1 MRTSVKQLFLLLAA
15 GCIILVNACGD
26 KQPAQSKLVGIWQGT
41 DYSHDLK
48 DVPAMYEQGGKEM
61 NKNTRYIFKDDS
73 TFTEIRFT
81 YESTGKWYYNAND
94 KKLTLEFTKM
104 QGPQEIN
111 KPVYEV
117 VTLTDKE
124 LKLKNSLNGQGFE
137 YLTFTKK

>member
-1 MRTSVKQLFLLLAA
+1 MRKTVKQLYLLLTV
-15 GCIILVNACGD
+15 GCIIFLNACGD
-26 KQPAQSKLVGIWQGT
+26 KQSIESKLIGIWQGT

-61 NKNTRYIFKDDS
+61 NKNTRYVFKADS

-81 YESTGKWYYNAND
+81 YESSGKWHYNAAD
-94 KKLTLEFTKM
+94 KKLTLEFAQM

-117 VTLTDKE
+117 VSLTDKE
-124 LKLKNSLNGQGFE
+124 LKLKNSLSGQGFE
-137 YLTFTKK
+137 YLTFAKK